1 MDVTSEGPRESDRLP
16 KWKLD
21 RRWVRL
27 VALSAMVAALA
38 GLAGVGFSVLPL
50 RMGTEARLWIG
61 ATVSLVL
68 MVVGMAWLVVQAFEA
83 FDVDGKYDARP

>member
-16 KWKLD
+16 KRKLD

-27 VALSAMVAALA
+27 MALSAMVAALA
-38 GLAGVGFSVLPL
+38 CLAGLGVSVLPL
-50 RMGTEARLWIG
+50 GMESDALRWIG
-61 ATVSLVL
+61 AALTLAL